1 MRLITDIPHARYK
14 IQVFNYN
21 SKYIVKIEL
30 DQYEQV
36 FKIGE
41 TDVNGVED
49 VIKMVNET
57 LLKNSLTRFVDM
69 RSDWANS
76 FKEINN

>member
-1 MRLITDIPHARYK
+1 MRLIVEIPHARYK

-36 FKIGE
+36 FKINE
-41 TDVNGVED
+41 TDVNGVAD
-49 VIKMVNET
+49 VKKMVSDS
-57 LLKNSLTRFVDM
+57 LLDNALKRFVDM
-69 RSDWANS
+69 RSDWSNS
-76 FKEINN
+76 FKSL